1 MHTPP
6 PASPPSPSPDG
17 GGAFYEDAK
26 EAIGAVMAWCSRELM
41 AARRSGDQQRQE
53 DLVAQLQVCGQDRQR
68 LADAGPAEIGRITEL
83 YTERLK
89 FLQAAGHD

>member
-6 PASPPSPSPDG
+6 SGSSSSPEG
-17 GGAFYEDAK
+17 GGASVEDAQ
-26 EAIGAVMAWCSRELM
+26 EVIGAVVAWCSRELL
-41 AARRSGDQQRQE
+41 AARRSGDQQRQQ
-53 DLVAQLQVCGQDRQR
+53 DLAAQLQVCGEDRAR

-89 FLQAAGHD
+89 FLDAAGNG